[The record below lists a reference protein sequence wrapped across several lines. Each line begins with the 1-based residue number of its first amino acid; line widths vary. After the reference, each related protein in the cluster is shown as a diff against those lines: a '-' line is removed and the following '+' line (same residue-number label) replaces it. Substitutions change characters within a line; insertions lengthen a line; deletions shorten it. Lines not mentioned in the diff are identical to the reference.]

1 MFSLN
6 KSAALSDVQSPPAPP
21 HCLPHSARLKKLFLL
36 PAQPPYSNLNTG
48 PGQLEIEKSSPG
60 TLTACS
66 WSRHNSIW

>member
-21 HCLPHSARLKKLFLL
+21 HCLSHSARLKKLFLL

-48 PGQLEIEKSSPG
+48 LGQLVSQSVQLGPG
-60 TLTACS
+60 MFVPFLS
-66 WSRHNSIW
+66 QN

>member
-6 KSAALSDVQSPPAPP
+6 KSALSDVQSPPAPP

-48 PGQLEIEKSSPG
+48 SGQHVSQYS
-60 TLTACS
+60 
-66 WSRHNSIW
+66 